1 VPVPALL
8 PAPLLLLAL
17 VLALVPPSRL
27 QVVTLI
33 HCSLLILQVLA
44 MFSETSREQ
53 YLMQL
58 KQKWM
63 MTSLGILL
71 VE

>member
-1 VPVPALL
+1 VPALL

-27 QVVTLI
+27 QVVTLT

-44 MFSETSREQ
+44 MLLETSREQ

-63 MTSLGILL
+63 MTSLGIFL
-71 VE
+71 VD

>member
-1 VPVPALL
+1 VPALL

-17 VLALVPPSRL
+17 VLALLPLSRL
-27 QVVTLI
+27 QVVTLT

-63 MTSLGILL
+63 MTSLGIFL

>member
-1 VPVPALL
+1 VPALL